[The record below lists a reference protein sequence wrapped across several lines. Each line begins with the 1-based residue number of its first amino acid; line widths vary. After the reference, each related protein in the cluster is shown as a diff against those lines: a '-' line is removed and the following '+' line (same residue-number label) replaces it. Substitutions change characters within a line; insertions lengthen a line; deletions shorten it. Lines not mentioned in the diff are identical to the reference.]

1 LIAYGWTDNLGIPV
15 LNGNFLGGAMIAWM
29 ALYSAR
35 KLRTDERADESLKL
49 VSIGLLAWGLLFWF
63 GAGSAEIFDR
73 VSGSRQLHALLLFGS
88 LSLAAIAYAGKRF
101 QWIAYSRVS
110 LALLPALFVG
120 ALAYLFEHDHF
131 FKGLGALGWPVAI
144 AAHLFILY
152 LYDGKKSRAESLA
165 HGLGATFFV
174 GLLAFEMGWQIDRF
188 VSNDVWA
195 GTAGLLVLAAGAC
208 ATLFESMGRSYYR
221 WPFST
226 QTDAYFAAGLLM
238 MLGYLLLVIGVCFN
252 DPGDP
257 APLPYIPLLNPLD
270 ILSIVAAGLL
280 WYGIRLQRKS
290 GRWGYQENSRQPQAF
305 LAGTAFLLSTIS
317 VVRIV
322 HHTTDVAWYANAL
335 MNSVSVQST
344 LSIYWAILGL
354 AGMILGTRRTDRV
367 VWMAGA
373 GLMIIVV
380 LKLFVIDL
388 GNTGTVARIIS
399 FLGVGVMLLV
409 VGYFSPVPPRQSDT
423 VKTG

>member
-1 LIAYGWTDNLGIPV
+1 
-15 LNGNFLGGAMIAWM
+15 
-29 ALYSAR
+29 
-35 KLRTDERADESLKL
+35 
-49 VSIGLLAWGLLFWF
+49 
-63 GAGSAEIFDR
+63 
-73 VSGSRQLHALLLFGS
+73 
-88 LSLAAIAYAGKRF
+88 
-101 QWIAYSRVS
+101 
-110 LALLPALFVG
+110 
-120 ALAYLFEHDHF
+120 
-131 FKGLGALGWPVAI
+131 
-144 AAHLFILY
+144 
-152 LYDGKKSRAESLA
+152 
-165 HGLGATFFV
+165 
-174 GLLAFEMGWQIDRF
+174 
-188 VSNDVWA
+188 
-195 GTAGLLVLAAGAC
+195 
-208 ATLFESMGRSYYR
+208 MGRSYYR

-290 GRWGYQENSRQPQAF
+290 GRWGYQENSRLPQAF